1 MSTSGKPPK
10 KHIPSHRIATR
21 VVVMAVTPHLLHA
34 YWRIS
39 KQDFEDIRRALHD
52 FRGVP
57 VLRFYDITRILFD
70 GTNAHHTFDVEVD
83 LRTRRWN
90 IPLWSG
96 DKSYVADLGY
106 KTGDGSFHRVARSNI
121 VGVPRTEPSPRLAEH
136 YFHPER
142 GPVKRPAP
150 VSAPMPRVPVAPF
163 PPERPLRAAA
173 AGLRTVTQPH
183 PRPEVPPPRTQQRSA
198 GGEMSHIRDLVRSTE
213 ASFSSGLSSTVPAR
227 GTQS

>member
-57 VLRFYDITRILFD
+57 VLRFYDITRILFN
-70 GTNAHHTFDVEVD
+70 GTNAHHTFDVEVE
-83 LRTRRWN
+83 LRAQRWN
-90 IPLWSG
+90 IPLWSA

-106 KTGDGSFHRVARSNI
+106 KAPGGRFHQVARSNI
-121 VGVPRTEPSPRLAEH
+121 VGVPRSHPSPQLAEH
-136 YFHPER
+136 YFHLER
-142 GPVKRPAP
+142 GPVKEPAP
-150 VSAPMPRVPVAPF
+150 VSVPV
-163 PPERPLRAAA
+163 PPVPSEEPSRPEAADWE
-173 AGLRTVTQPH
+173 TVTEPR
-183 PRPEVPPPRTQQRSA
+183 PRPETPPPPAPQERPA
-198 GGEMSHIRDLVRSTE
+198 GGEMSDTRDLVRSTE
-213 ASFSSGLSSTVPAR
+213 EQFSPGLSSAVPGR
-227 GTQS
+227 GTPS